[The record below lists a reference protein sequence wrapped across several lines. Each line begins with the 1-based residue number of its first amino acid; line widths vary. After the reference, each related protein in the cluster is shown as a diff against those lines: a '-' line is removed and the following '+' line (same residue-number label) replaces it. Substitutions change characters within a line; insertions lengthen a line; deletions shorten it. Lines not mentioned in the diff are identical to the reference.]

1 MDVRVHIALAA
12 GRRSRATSVLLLI
25 ILALACRPARSQD
38 LVAGAAAPLFASDD
52 PLKLTITLDFD
63 PVFSDRAENRDYQP
77 AMLYYTSDEG
87 GQIALDLGIKTR
99 GFYRLHWLDCDIPPL
114 RLNFKKKQVEG
125 TVFEAQDK
133 LKLVTHC
140 RNRSDR
146 FQQYVF
152 QEYLLYRT
160 YSVLTDASFLTR
172 LVEITYVDSRRRH
185 DPVTK
190 YGFLI
195 EDEDRMAERNGAK
208 LIESGA
214 MIHPEATRRDAM
226 TLLTVFQYMIGNT
239 DWVVT
244 TRHNIRLIYV
254 DATSDI
260 VAVPYD
266 FDWAGIIS
274 TPYATPDPQLK
285 LLSVRERRFMGF
297 CRTEDEFA
305 AAFEFLRERQEAI
318 LSLFRNFPL
327 LEARYAERSTEYLE
341 DFYETIQQPKLVR
354 RDFDNVC
361 LR

>member
-12 GRRSRATSVLLLI
+12 GRRSGATSVLLLI
-25 ILALACRPARSQD
+25 LLALACRPARSQD
-38 LVAGAAAPLFASDD
+38 LVAGAAAALFAADD
-52 PLKLTITLDFD
+52 PLELTISLDFD
-63 PVFSDRAENRDYQP
+63 PVFGDRAEIRDYQP
-77 AMLYYTSDEG
+77 ATLYHTSDSG
-87 GQIALDLGIKTR
+87 AQFALDLGIKTR
-99 GFYRLHWLDCDIPPL
+99 GYYRLHWLDCDIPPL

-125 TVFEAQDK
+125 TVFEGQNK

-140 RNRSDR
+140 RNRSDT

-152 QEYLLYRT
+152 QEYLLYRI
-160 YSVLTDASFLTR
+160 YNLLTDASFLTR

-185 DPVTK
+185 DSITK

-195 EDEDRMAERNGAK
+195 EDEDRMAERNGAR
-208 LIESGA
+208 LIESRA
-214 MIHPEATRRDAM
+214 MIHPEATRRAAM
-226 TLLTVFQYMIGNT
+226 TLLTVFQYMVGNT
-239 DWVVT
+239 DWGVS
-244 TRHNIRLIYV
+244 TRHNVRLIYV

-285 LLSVRERRFMGF
+285 LHSVRERRFMGF
-297 CRTEDEFA
+297 CRTKDEFA
-305 AAFEFLRERQEAI
+305 AAFGYLRERQEEI

-327 LEARYAERSTEYLE
+327 LEAKYAERSTEYLE
-341 DFYETIQQPKLVR
+341 EFYETIGEPKLVR
-354 RDFDNVC
+354 REFDNVC

>member
-12 GRRSRATSVLLLI
+12 GRRSGATSVLLLI

-38 LVAGAAAPLFASDD
+38 LVAGAAAALFAADD
-52 PLKLTITLDFD
+52 PLELTISLDFD
-63 PVFSDRAENRDYQP
+63 PVFGDRAEIRDYQP
-77 AMLYYTSDEG
+77 ATLYHTSDSG
-87 GQIALDLGIKTR
+87 AQFALDLGIKTR
-99 GFYRLHWLDCDIPPL
+99 GYYRLHWLDCDIPPL

-125 TVFEAQDK
+125 TVFEGQDK

-140 RNRSDR
+140 RNRSDT

-152 QEYLLYRT
+152 QEYLLYRI
-160 YSVLTDASFLTR
+160 YNLLTDASFLTR

-185 DPVTK
+185 DSITK

-195 EDEDRMAERNGAK
+195 EDEDRMAERNGAR
-208 LIESGA
+208 LIESRA
-214 MIHPEATRRDAM
+214 MIHPEATRRAAM
-226 TLLTVFQYMIGNT
+226 TLLTVFQYMVGNT
-239 DWVVT
+239 DWGVS
-244 TRHNIRLIYV
+244 TRHNVRLIYV

-285 LLSVRERRFMGF
+285 LHSVRERRFMGF
-297 CRTEDEFA
+297 CRTKDEFA
-305 AAFEFLRERQEAI
+305 AAFGYLRERQEEI

-327 LEARYAERSTEYLE
+327 LEAKYAERSTEYLE
-341 DFYETIQQPKLVR
+341 EFYETIGEPKLVR
-354 RDFDNVC
+354 REFDNVC

>member
-12 GRRSRATSVLLLI
+12 GRRSGATSVLLLI

-38 LVAGAAAPLFASDD
+38 LVAGAAAPLFSADD
-52 PLKLTITLDFD
+52 PLKLTISLDFD
-63 PVFSDRAENRDYQP
+63 PVLRDRAENRDYQP
-77 AMLYYTSDEG
+77 ATLYYTSDEG
-87 GQIALDLGIKTR
+87 AQFALDLGIKTR
-99 GFYRLHWLDCDIPPL
+99 GYYRLHWLDCDIPPL

-125 TVFEAQDK
+125 TIFEGQDK

-140 RNRSDR
+140 RNRSGR

-152 QEYLLYRT
+152 QEYLLYRM
-160 YSVLTDASFLTR
+160 YNLLTDASFLTR

-185 DPVTK
+185 DSVTK

-195 EDEDRMAERNGAK
+195 EDEDRMAERNGAT

-214 MIHPEATRRDAM
+214 TIHPEATRRDAM

-254 DATSDI
+254 DAESDI

-285 LLSVRERRFMGF
+285 LHSVSERRFMGF
-297 CRTEDEFA
+297 CRTGDEFA
-305 AAFEFLRERQEAI
+305 AAFEFLRERQEEV

-327 LEARYAERSTEYLE
+327 LEAKYAERSTEYLE
-341 DFYETIQQPKLVR
+341 EFYETIGQPKLVR
-354 RDFDNVC
+354 RDFENAC